1 MCNCVNCVLF
11 LEAVKCAVEV
21 ASLLGLGQ
29 VMLICIFSVLAFALC
44 KEAGPGGIFVY

>member
-11 LEAVKCAVEV
+11 LEAVQCVVEV

-29 VMLICIFSVLAFALC
+29 VMLIYIFSFLAFALC